1 MTGSVDYF
9 GGLPKKSTKGK
20 PMRYVGGS
28 GPGGQPAGNVGGPTW
43 EMNAMGDDGEF
54 YRGPSSWHASF
65 DPYARRQRIGYRT
78 GEDGLMRNLDGS
90 WMPRSAEEYYKA
102 RDLRGMNPLDWV
114 KSHGSNRSSLIN
126 RLKGEAFGGGG
137 GAPKGGGT
145 VIRDG
150 KEVPMTGE
158 EIADTLNTGKI
169 SSILGLPV
177 RSGSPARSIAEQGVP
192 DAPDIAGPDQPSGPG
207 LGYGE
212 PSLDLELDEQ
222 SAAGDPT
229 MPPDPFGRSVT
240 EILRS
245 AGSGGLTPM
254 IPSPTDDL
262 EIPDARMDF
271 GTGLKTGLRRDI
283 ESGLDSFGDYV
294 RPKIKGMARRAGD
307 IWDYLFKPE

>member
-1 MTGSVDYF
+1 
-9 GGLPKKSTKGK
+9 
-20 PMRYVGGS
+20 
-28 GPGGQPAGNVGGPTW
+28 
-43 EMNAMGDDGEF
+43 
-54 YRGPSSWHASF
+54 
-65 DPYARRQRIGYRT
+65 
-78 GEDGLMRNLDGS
+78 
-90 WMPRSAEEYYKA
+90 
-102 RDLRGMNPLDWV
+102 
-114 KSHGSNRSSLIN
+114 
-126 RLKGEAFGGGG
+126 
-137 GAPKGGGT
+137 
-145 VIRDG
+145 
-150 KEVPMTGE
+150 MTGE